1 MNIHGNILDLIGNT
15 PLLKINRLAPRPPV
29 EIYVKLESCNPGG
42 SIKDRVALAM
52 IEAAERSG
60 ELTHDKTIIEATS
73 GNTGIGLAIVARVKG
88 YRLTLAMSEAASE
101 ERRKILKAYGAE
113 ILLTPARMGTD
124 GAIEEVY
131 RLVRENPAKYYN
143 PDQFNNP
150 ASIEAHYQGTGSE
163 IWEQTEGRVTHVVA
177 ALGTTGTIMGI
188 TKRLKELN
196 PAIRTIG
203 MEPYLGHKI
212 QGLKNMKESYR
223 PGIFDK
229 HLLDRIVHIEDEEA
243 FATARA
249 LAREESLFVG
259 MSSGAAMAAARKI
272 AAELNEGLIVVILPD
287 GGERYLSTKLFVERT
302 ESAFRFYN
310 TLTRRKESFEPA
322 EPGVVKMYTCGPT
335 VDGPPHLGN
344 CRRFVVADLVR
355 RYLEH
360 KGLEVRHV
368 VNITDL
374 DDRTIRGAELA
385 GQPLAE
391 FTRLHTEKFLQDM
404 KCLGVTPATY
414 YPKASEH
421 VMEMSELTE
430 KLISK
435 GFAYEKLRSVY
446 FDISR
451 FRNYGK
457 LSGMDL
463 GQIQPGMKTDLENY
477 EKDNPRDFTLLKR
490 TTLAELKKGIFFQ
503 TRWGNVRPG
512 WHIECAAMSMKYL
525 GESFDIH
532 TSDTD
537 LIFPHH
543 ENEIAISE
551 AATGKPFARYWLHNA
566 LVMVEGKKISGLA
579 DMPLVLQDLLDLGY
593 SGREVRYWLL
603 AAHYRKS
610 LNYSVAALETARIAL
625 RKIDNF
631 TRSLAKTHPGSHAP
645 EAEQSVYDLRHR
657 FEAAMDDDLNTPA
670 ALATLFDFIRSMNR
684 LIDKGQLDQ
693 SGIDRTLQ
701 ALDEIN
707 RVLNIMVIGAEE
719 KEDEEIQQLIEERET
734 ARRAQDWSTADRI
747 RSQLFEKGVI
757 VRDSPAGPRTHH
769 TAS

>member
-150 ASIEAHYQGTGSE
+150 ASIEAHYQGTGRE

-229 HLLDRIVHIEDEEA
+229 HLLDRIIHIEDEEA

-259 MSSGAAMAAARKI
+259 MSSGAAMAVARRI
-272 AAELNEGLIVVILPD
+272 AAELNVGLIVAILPD

-391 FTRLHTEKFLQDM
+391 FTRLHTDKFLQDM

-421 VMEMSELTE
+421 VMEMSELTD

-719 KEDEEIQQLIEERET
+719 KENEEIQQLIEERET

>member
-150 ASIEAHYQGTGSE
+150 ASIEAHYQGTGRE

-229 HLLDRIVHIEDEEA
+229 HLLDRIIHIEDEEA

-259 MSSGAAMAAARKI
+259 MSSGAAMAAARRI

-421 VMEMSELTE
+421 VMEMSELTD

>member
-150 ASIEAHYQGTGSE
+150 ASIEAHYQGTGRE

-229 HLLDRIVHIEDEEA
+229 HLLDRIIHIEDEEA

-259 MSSGAAMAAARKI
+259 MSSGAAMAAARRI
-272 AAELNEGLIVVILPD
+272 AAELNEGLIVAILPD

>member
-150 ASIEAHYQGTGSE
+150 ASIEAHYQGTGRE

-421 VMEMSELTE
+421 VMEMSELTD

-657 FEAAMDDDLNTPA
+657 FEAAMDDDLNTPS

>member
-150 ASIEAHYQGTGSE
+150 ASIEAHYQGTGRE

-229 HLLDRIVHIEDEEA
+229 HLLDRIIHIEDEEA

-259 MSSGAAMAAARKI
+259 MSSGAAMAAARRI
-272 AAELNEGLIVVILPD
+272 AAELNEGLIVAILPD

-421 VMEMSELTE
+421 VMEMSELTD

-719 KEDEEIQQLIEERET
+719 KEDAEIQQLIEERET

>member
-150 ASIEAHYQGTGSE
+150 ASIEAHYQGTGRE

-229 HLLDRIVHIEDEEA
+229 HLLDRIIHIEDEEA

-259 MSSGAAMAAARKI
+259 MSSGAAMAAARRI
-272 AAELNEGLIVVILPD
+272 AAELNEGLIVAILPD

-421 VMEMSELTE
+421 VMEMSELTD

-719 KEDEEIQQLIEERET
+719 KENEEIQQLIEERET

>member
-150 ASIEAHYQGTGSE
+150 ASIEAHYQGTGRE

-229 HLLDRIVHIEDEEA
+229 HLLDRIIHIEDEEA

-421 VMEMSELTE
+421 VMEMSELTD

>member
-150 ASIEAHYQGTGSE
+150 ASIEAHYQGTGRE

>member
-150 ASIEAHYQGTGSE
+150 ASIEAHYQGTGRE

-259 MSSGAAMAAARKI
+259 MSSGAAMAAARRI
-272 AAELNEGLIVVILPD
+272 AAELNEGLIVAILPD

>member
-150 ASIEAHYQGTGSE
+150 ASIEAHYQGTGRE

-421 VMEMSELTE
+421 VMEMSELTD

>member
-150 ASIEAHYQGTGSE
+150 ASIEAHYQGTGRE

-229 HLLDRIVHIEDEEA
+229 HLLDRIIHIEDEEA

-259 MSSGAAMAAARKI
+259 MSSGAAMAVARRI
-272 AAELNEGLIVVILPD
+272 AAELNVGLIVAILPD

-421 VMEMSELTE
+421 VMEMSELTD

-719 KEDEEIQQLIEERET
+719 KENEEIQQLIEERET

>member
-1 MNIHGNILDLIGNT
+1 
-15 PLLKINRLAPRPPV
+15 
-29 EIYVKLESCNPGG
+29 
-42 SIKDRVALAM
+42 
-52 IEAAERSG
+52 
-60 ELTHDKTIIEATS
+60 
-73 GNTGIGLAIVARVKG
+73 
-88 YRLTLAMSEAASE
+88 
-101 ERRKILKAYGAE
+101 
-113 ILLTPARMGTD
+113 
-124 GAIEEVY
+124 
-131 RLVRENPAKYYN
+131 
-143 PDQFNNP
+143 
-150 ASIEAHYQGTGSE
+150 
-163 IWEQTEGRVTHVVA
+163 
-177 ALGTTGTIMGI
+177 
-188 TKRLKELN
+188 
-196 PAIRTIG
+196 
-203 MEPYLGHKI
+203 
-212 QGLKNMKESYR
+212 
-223 PGIFDK
+223 
-229 HLLDRIVHIEDEEA
+229 
-243 FATARA
+243 
-249 LAREESLFVG
+249 
-259 MSSGAAMAAARKI
+259 
-272 AAELNEGLIVVILPD
+272 
-287 GGERYLSTKLFVERT
+287 
-302 ESAFRFYN
+302 
-310 TLTRRKESFEPA
+310 
-322 EPGVVKMYTCGPT
+322 
-335 VDGPPHLGN
+335 
-344 CRRFVVADLVR
+344 
-355 RYLEH
+355 
-360 KGLEVRHV
+360 
-368 VNITDL
+368 
-374 DDRTIRGAELA
+374 
-385 GQPLAE
+385 
-391 FTRLHTEKFLQDM
+391 
-404 KCLGVTPATY
+404 
-414 YPKASEH
+414 
-421 VMEMSELTE
+421 MSELTD

-719 KEDEEIQQLIEERET
+719 KENEEIQQLIEERET

>member
-150 ASIEAHYQGTGSE
+150 ASIEAHYQGTGRE

-229 HLLDRIVHIEDEEA
+229 HLLDRIIHIEDEEA